1 MQSRLKIYFLL
12 SFLVFGVLCSLGTF
26 LSIHFMRNFEEQFVS
41 QIIFTL
47 VIITPVSVGIGFLFG
62 NWITSTFNKL
72 EQAFKE
78 VGLGNLGIQIEFSKN
93 DIFKDFYHS
102 FHRMILAQSEL
113 IQHIKSSASTLSNE
127 SLEMKK
133 ITSEFALNLQSQSA
147 ATEEVSASIE
157 EISGVA
163 TSISNIANE
172 NKDSMTDLKDKVE
185 SLSSAIDETAETVNQ
200 TLSSIQ
206 VIVEKAESGKTSLKL
221 MNDAMENLTSSS
233 TEISKTVEIINKISE
248 QVNMLALNASIEAAR
263 AGDAGRGFAVVA
275 DEVSKLAER
284 TASAVKSIDHLI
296 KKNQRDVEL
305 GRERIESTTSE
316 IQSIIGTI
324 DLISTHIE
332 DVRSAIVS
340 QKNVEGLLFNL
351 AQFVKER
358 SDEIKNAV
366 NEHKTATNEVMVSV
380 SSISEISFKNSEQS
394 EFLADNLNE
403 FSNATEKLISMVNL
417 FKTNVSLS
425 SHSDFVRDSK
435 THRIE
440 YSSEIGDIYYVPNHH
455 LIEVVW
461 KPNYSDE
468 GYKTILLKALE
479 VIEKW
484 KISKWLADTR
494 QIGLVSKLGQEW
506 VNVEW
511 FPKASNST
519 LRKMAVVLPES
530 ALSAISIEDT
540 TLKTGLVEMKSV
552 PNMESAWKW
561 LTSSKI

>member
-1 MQSRLKIYFLL
+1 MQTRLKIYFLL
-12 SFLVFGVLCSLGTF
+12 SFLAFGILCSLGTF
-26 LSIHFMRNFEEQFVS
+26 LSLHLMQNFEDQVLI
-41 QIIFTL
+41 QIGFTL
-47 VIITPVSVGIGFLFG
+47 VIIMPVSFGIGIVFG
-62 NWITSTFNKL
+62 NWITSIFMKL
-72 EQAFKE
+72 ESAFKE
-78 VGLGNLGIQIEFSKN
+78 VGLGNLGVQIQYHKN

-113 IQHIKSSASTLSNE
+113 IQHIKTSASTLSNE
-127 SLEMKK
+127 SVEMKK

-163 TSISNIANE
+163 TFISNIANE
-172 NKDSMTDLKDKVE
+172 NKDSMSDLKEKVE
-185 SLSSAIDETAETVNQ
+185 SLSTAIDETADTVNE
-200 TLSSIQ
+200 TLTSIQ
-206 VIVEKAESGKTSLKL
+206 VIIEKAESGKTSLKL

-233 TEISKTVEIINKISE
+233 TEISRTVDIINKISE

-284 TASAVKSIDHLI
+284 TASAVKSIDLLI
-296 KKNQRDVEL
+296 KKNQKDVEL

-324 DLISTHIE
+324 DVISSHIE
-332 DVRSAIVS
+332 EVKNAIIS
-340 QKNVEGLLFNL
+340 QKNVEGKLFNL

-394 EFLADNLNE
+394 EFLADNLNQ
-403 FSNATEKLISMVNL
+403 FGNATEKLISMVNL
-417 FKTNVSLS
+417 FKTNATVS
-425 SHSDFVRDSK
+425 HQNDFFRDSK

-461 KPNYSDE
+461 KPDYSDE
-468 GYKTILLKALE
+468 GYKSILLKALE
-479 VIEKW
+479 IIDKW

-494 QIGLVSKLGQEW
+494 QIGLVSKSGQDW
-506 VNVEW
+506 VNLEW

-552 PNMESAWKW
+552 PNMEAAWKW
-561 LTSSKI
+561 LA

>member
-1 MQSRLKIYFLL
+1 MKGYLRFYFLI
-12 SFLVFGVLCSLGTF
+12 SFFIFGTLCSMGTF
-26 LSIHFMRNFEEQFVS
+26 FALHFIKSTEVQFLS
-41 QIIFTL
+41 QILFSLL
-47 VIITPVSVGIGFLFG
+47 VIAPISICFGILFG
-62 NWITSTFNKL
+62 NWITSIFMKL
-72 EQAFKE
+72 ESAFKE
-78 VGLGNLGIQIEFSKN
+78 VGLGNLGIQIQYKKN
-93 DIFKDFYHS
+93 DIFRDFYHS

-127 SLEMKK
+127 SIEMKK

-172 NKDSMTDLKDKVE
+172 NKDSMSDLKEKVE
-185 SLSSAIDETAETVNQ
+185 SLSTAIDETADTVNE
-200 TLSSIQ
+200 TLTSIQ
-206 VIVEKAESGKTSLKL
+206 VIIDKAESGKTSLKL

-233 TEISKTVEIINKISE
+233 TEISRTVDIISKISE

-284 TASAVKSIDHLI
+284 TASAVKSIDQLI

-305 GRERIESTTSE
+305 GRERIDSTTFE

-324 DLISTHIE
+324 DIISNHIE
-332 DVRSAIVS
+332 DVRNAIVS
-340 QKNVEGLLFNL
+340 QKNVESKLFEL

-358 SDEIKNAV
+358 SEEIKNAV
-366 NEHKTATNEVMVSV
+366 SEHKTATNEVMVSV

-394 EFLADNLNE
+394 EFLADNLKQFN
-403 FSNATEKLISMVNL
+403 STTDKLISMVNL
-417 FKTNVSLS
+417 FRTNETI
-425 SHSDFVRDSK
+425 SHQKDFIRDSK
-435 THRIE
+435 THRLE
-440 YSSEIGDIYYVPNHH
+440 FTSEIGDIYYVPEHH

-461 KPNYSDE
+461 KPDYSDD
-468 GYKTILLKALE
+468 GYKTILLNALE
-479 VIEKW
+479 VIDRW
-484 KISKWLADTR
+484 KVSKWLADTR
-494 QIGLVSKLGQEW
+494 QIGLVSKTGQEW
-506 VNVEW
+506 VNSEW

-519 LRKMAVVLPES
+519 LRKMAVVVPES

-552 PNMESAWKW
+552 PNMEAAWKW
-561 LTSSKI
+561 LT